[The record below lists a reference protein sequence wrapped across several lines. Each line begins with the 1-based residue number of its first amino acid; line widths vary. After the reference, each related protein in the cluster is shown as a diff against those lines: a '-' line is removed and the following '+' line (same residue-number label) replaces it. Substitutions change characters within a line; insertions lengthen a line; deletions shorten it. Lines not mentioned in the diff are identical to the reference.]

1 LATKRRSDRITLS
14 AVKIHTKIGVT
25 PEERA
30 VPQECE
36 ADLTVWNDLEGAAS
50 QDSLANSI
58 DYSRLLATVQ
68 KTASGGEYSL
78 VETLAYKIA
87 GNILQGFPVDRTS
100 VRIRK
105 RPAGLAGQ
113 IDFVEVEVELP

>member
-1 LATKRRSDRITLS
+1 VALKRRNDRITL
-14 AVKIHTKIGVT
+14 AAIKIHPRIGVT

-50 QDSLANSI
+50 QDSLPNSI
-58 DYSRLLATVQ
+58 DYSRLLASVQ
-68 KTASGGEYSL
+68 ETASDGEYSL

-87 GNILQGFPVDRTS
+87 RNVLQRFPVDRTS
-100 VRIRK
+100 IRIRK
-105 RPAGLAGQ
+105 RPASLAGQ
-113 IDFVEVEVELP
+113 IDFVEVEIEIP